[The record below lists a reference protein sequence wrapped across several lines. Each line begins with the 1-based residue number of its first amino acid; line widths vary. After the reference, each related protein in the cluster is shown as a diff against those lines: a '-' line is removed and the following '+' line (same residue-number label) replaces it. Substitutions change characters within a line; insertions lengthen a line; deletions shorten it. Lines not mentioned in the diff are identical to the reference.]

1 MKLIGNGILIT
12 RNSDKPLIFNGC
24 VAVDGNVIVDYGTT
38 EELKAKYEKAEF
50 YDAKGNVIMPG
61 FINTHHHIYSAF
73 ARGMILSDS
82 KASNNFTEI
91 LENLWWRV
99 DKVLSLEDV
108 KYSAYATF
116 MDSIKNGV
124 TTVFDHHA
132 SQGAVETSL
141 FVLADVAKELGL
153 RASLCYEVSDRDGQ
167 EVCDASIK
175 ENVDFIKYAQADTT
189 DMIKGMFGIHAS
201 FTVSPETLE
210 KCVKEMG
217 DLNAGFH
224 IHTAE
229 GIGDLHDSLNKY
241 GKRVVNRLFDAGIMT
256 DKSILVHCIHT
267 NEAEHR
273 LLKEADCM
281 VVHNPESNMGNAVG
295 RTPIFQL
302 LNKGI
307 TLGLGTDGYTSD
319 MTESMKNAK
328 VLHSHDLV
336 NSNVGWGE
344 APGMLFDGNRQI
356 AGRFFEKPLGVIDKD
371 AYADIIVMDY
381 DPLTPINENNINSHM
396 LFGAQGRSV
405 ISTMINGEFVM
416 LDRVIQNV
424 NEREIMEKSREV
436 SARFWERMEG

>member
-24 VAVDGNVIVDYGTT
+24 VAVDGNVVVDYGTT
-38 EELKAKYEKAEF
+38 EELQKKYANAEF
-50 YDAKGNVIMPG
+50 TDALGQVIMPG

-73 ARGMILSDS
+73 ARGMILSNS
-82 KASNNFTEI
+82 KPSHNFQDI
-91 LENLWWRV
+91 LENMWWKV

-141 FVLADVAKELGL
+141 FVLGDVAKELGL

-167 EVCDASIK
+167 AICDAAIK
-175 ENVDFIKYAQADTT
+175 ENVDFIKHAQADTT

-201 FTVSPETLE
+201 FTVSEETLE
-210 KCVKEMG
+210 KCVAAMG
-217 DLNAGFH
+217 DLDAGYH

-229 GIGDLHDSLNKY
+229 AIGDLHDSLAKY

-273 LLKEADCM
+273 LLKKQDVM
-281 VVHNPESNMGNAVG
+281 VVTNPESNMGNAVG
-295 RTPIFQL
+295 RTPIFRL
-302 LNKGI
+302 LDKGI

-319 MTESMKNAK
+319 MTESLKNGK

-344 APGMLFDGNRQI
+344 VPGALFDGNREI
-356 AGRFFEKPLGVIDKD
+356 ANRFFEKPLGVIEKG
-371 AYADIIVMDY
+371 AYADIIIMDY

-405 ISTMINGEFVM
+405 NSTMINGEWAM
-416 LDRVIQNV
+416 LNREICNV
-424 NEREIMEKSREV
+424 NEKEIMEKSREV
-436 SARFWERMEG
+436 SQRFWDRMEG